1 MLNDFFSTVFTR
13 EDEKD
18 TPVLN
23 PVSDAKVVDIDV
35 SVDIIRKK
43 LSNLNDDKAAG
54 NDNLSPRLLKAVADE
69 IAYPVATI
77 FRKSLDSGAV
87 PRDWKTANVTPLF
100 KQEAQLMLTTGSTR
114 SAVSRGQQT
123 WYHSTCY
130 I

>member
-1 MLNDFFSTVFTR
+1 MLNDFFSTVFNR

-23 PVSDAKVVDIDV
+23 PVSDAKLVNIDV

-77 FRKSLDSGAV
+77 FRKSLDSGDV
-87 PRDWKTANVTPLF
+87 P
-100 KQEAQLMLTTGSTR
+100 QETGRQPTSHPYLKKEVDIR
-114 SAVSRGQQT
+114 
-123 WYHSTCY
+123 
-130 I
+130 

>member
-23 PVSDAKVVDIDV
+23 PLSDAKLVDIDV

-69 IAYPVATI
+69 IAYPTTI
-77 FRKSLDSGAV
+77 FCKSLDSDAV

-100 KQEAQLMLTTGSTR
+100 
-114 SAVSRGQQT
+114 
-123 WYHSTCY
+123 
-130 I
+130 